1 MEWATRVG
9 SSGDDRATGAA
20 VDPQG
25 SIFITG
31 TFQDTVSFDLVAQGQ
46 VTYSAHGQED
56 VLLCKESEVRPAEEL
71 CGAPCGATDASQR
84 TCDSPAAV
92 ATAAEEEEAMDSFVQ
107 YVYPLPP

>member
-56 VLLCKESEVRPAEEL
+56 VFLSKVSERA
-71 CGAPCGATDASQR
+71 GARSLPI
-84 TCDSPAAV
+84 SPFCLPQV
-92 ATAAEEEEAMDSFVQ
+92 AQHPKPQ
-107 YVYPLPP
+107 Y